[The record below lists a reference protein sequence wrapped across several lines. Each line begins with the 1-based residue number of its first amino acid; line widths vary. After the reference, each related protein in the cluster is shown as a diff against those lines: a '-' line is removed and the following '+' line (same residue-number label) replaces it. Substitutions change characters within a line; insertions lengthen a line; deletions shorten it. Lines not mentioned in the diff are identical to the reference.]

1 MQQVPNIFQ
10 TVIPWQCSMGL
21 SHKSP
26 CEHIQ
31 VWPCRSP
38 PKKHRYPKV
47 RWSKFH
53 LYHALFLLNH
63 WIKYALLEAWN
74 MYLPA
79 CHPKSI
85 KKPPLLMAIFCA
97 WFFTTSNGITPSN
110 SGLRMVCGSYC
121 IRCHMKTSYKFRNQL
136 KISPVTSL
144 KWWCE
149 YPPTSCEVKVIWAD
163 GCEKS
168 HLRILWLNKFL
179 GRACCI
185 QWNPSGAPPQSYP
198 PQE

>member
-1 MQQVPNIFQ
+1 MSNQTSPGFMDVKSKGQPIPLIDSQAVRKKYMLAQCLGWQIWAENDPIF
-10 TVIPWQCSMGL
+10 
-21 SHKSP
+21 
-26 CEHIQ
+26 
-31 VWPCRSP
+31 
-38 PKKHRYPKV
+38 
-47 RWSKFH
+47 
-53 LYHALFLLNH
+53 
-63 WIKYALLEAWN
+63 
-74 MYLPA
+74 
-79 CHPKSI
+79 
-85 KKPPLLMAIFCA
+85 
-97 WFFTTSNGITPSN
+97 
-110 SGLRMVCGSYC
+110 GLRMVCGSYC

-185 QWNPSGAPPQSYP
+185 QWNPSGPPPKATP
-198 PQE
+198 PRNKGLIRPY